1 MTVDFRRVYAGV
13 LEAWLGL
20 PAQEALGGPFEP
32 VPLFRT

>member
-1 MTVDFRRVYAGV
+1 VYAGV

-32 VPLFRT
+32 LPLFRT